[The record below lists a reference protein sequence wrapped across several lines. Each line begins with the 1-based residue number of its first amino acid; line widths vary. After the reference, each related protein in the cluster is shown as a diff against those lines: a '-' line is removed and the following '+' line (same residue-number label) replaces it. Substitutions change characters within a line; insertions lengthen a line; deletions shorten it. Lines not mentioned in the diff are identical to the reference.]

1 MGDPDMHSDES
12 IILKTPNV
20 FVKSIPFEAILTNK
34 RIILVDR
41 KKDLIPPKDILL
53 ATIRNIEPGENAIRD
68 QIISISII
76 TGTGET
82 RQVVLTFSREAG
94 GNRKRE
100 RDEWVKALKQL
111 TSSSFQQAVRKV
123 IPVFDQEPRPKSQET
138 PVPKIEITSRPSAK
152 KEIDAVQPI
161 KKIVEMSNA
170 PPKPIETT
178 SLPQGMFCSKC
189 GSRMPANSVFCNRC
203 GTKINIPGQEG
214 TAESAAQKLPKPSLT
229 PPSQPEVLPAD
240 QKVPPHLPT
249 VTSLQLEHRERP
261 IEEAIRSIEPLIEG
275 SVPRSEPAPLL
286 QPTGTAESVTPGKP
300 AIEQITVPQIST
312 PSEISLLKTT
322 PFPQPQKRSIL
333 PQLFLRKD
341 LPKQPSPAGVP
352 PASPLPPGGSA
363 PGSLGKTYISIAVI
377 VIVILAVIG
386 GVFVYMTYLSG
397 TPSHQATPVTVTP
410 TVILP
415 ATSVPTPLPTTKPVV
430 TTARPT
436 TPPPTVVPPAGV
448 WVKVNYIGGWKG
460 SYGLPGG
467 LQQVTGNG
475 DQYYQ
480 VPAGDGIVQVS
491 FQKIEGSGNALVV
504 EVYKDGVLIRSGRTT
519 VPKGTV
525 EFQVDL
531 KSVTPT
537 VSPTAKQTTV
547 NVTAT
552 QTTANATATQTQRPT
567 RAP

>member
-34 RIILVDR
+34 RVILIDR

-53 ATIRNIEPGENAIRD
+53 ATLRDIESGENAIRD
-68 QIISISII
+68 QIINLSII
-76 TGTGET
+76 TNTGET

-152 KEIDAVQPI
+152 KEIESVQPI

-189 GSRMPANSVFCNRC
+189 GNRVPADSVFCNRC
-203 GTKINIPGQEG
+203 GAKISLPGQET
-214 TAESAAQKLPKPSLT
+214 TAEPAAQKVPKPSIT
-229 PPSQPEVLPAD
+229 IPAQPEVLPAD
-240 QKVPPHLPT
+240 RKSPPHLPT
-249 VTSLQLEHRERP
+249 VTTSQLEQKDRP
-261 IEEAIRSIEPLIEG
+261 IEEVIRSIEPLIEG
-275 SVPRSEPAPLL
+275 SVPRSEPALLL
-286 QPTGTAESVTPGKP
+286 QPTGTAQSVTPGKP

-312 PSEISLLKTT
+312 PSEISPHKTT
-322 PFPQPQKRSIL
+322 PLPQPQKRSIL

-341 LPKQPSPAGVP
+341 LPKQPAPAGVP

-363 PGSLGKTYISIAVI
+363 PGSRSKIFIPIAVF
-377 VIVILAVIG
+377 VIIIIAIAG

-397 TPSHQATPVTVTP
+397 TPSHPATPVTVTP
-410 TVILP
+410 TVILR
-415 ATSVPTPLPTTKPVV
+415 ATSVPTPRPTTKPVI
-430 TTARPT
+430 TTTIPT
-436 TPPPTVVPPAGV
+436 TPPPPLVPPTGV
-448 WVKVNYIGGWKG
+448 WVKVNYIGGWRG
-460 SYGLPGG
+460 SFGVSGSLEE
-467 LQQVTGNG
+467 VTSSG
-475 DQYYQ
+475 DQFYQ
-480 VPAGDGIVQVS
+480 IPAGDGTVQVS
-491 FQKIEGSGNALVV
+491 IQKLDGSGNALEVV
-504 EVYKDGVLIRSGRTT
+504 VYKNGALIKSDKTT
-519 VPKGTV
+519 KPRGTV
-525 EFQVDL
+525 EFLVDL
-531 KSVTPT
+531 KSPTPT
-537 VSPTAKQTTV
+537 ATPTAKQPV
-547 NVTAT
+547 V
-552 QTTANATATQTQRPT
+552 NATATQTQKTMP
-567 RAP
+567 P